1 MTTTHTTTLSDLIK
15 QIAEMCLDAAQQ
27 NASGYASSDL
37 GRFQIEIEGD
47 EFAPIFYRANAA
59 GSYEVERLDT
69 PWDAEPEYN
78 EHLHFNVTQC
88 NFELYLIDQHE
99 PIQLDPYFEQLF
111 LSELE
116 NLSGKI
122 N

>member
-1 MTTTHTTTLSDLIK
+1 MNKAHTMTLSDLIK
-15 QIAEMCLDAAQQ
+15 QIAQMCAEAAQQ
-27 NASGYASSDL
+27 NDL
-37 GRFQIEIEGD
+37 GRFEIEIEGD
-47 EFAPIFYRANAA
+47 EFAPIFYRANAT

-78 EHLHFNVTQC
+78 EHLDFNVTQC
-88 NFELYLIDQHE
+88 SFELYLIDQDD
-99 PIQLDPYFEQLF
+99 PIQLDPCFEQLF